1 MQRASLSFLST
12 SSRIGACGNV
22 DVVAVVKEVSEV
34 PPFAVERQYR
44 TQQAAVLV
52 EIRQVDLIDALN
64 ALAEQGEQLAS
75 MTNPIVA
82 IRSVRVGDYEGV
94 SIGTVSRSDMVIDPD
109 ADTVP
114 RAAELK
120 KWWDETAPAMPR
132 RPRSRLRAS
141 GSKEG
146 HHRHQPR
153 RVGRDRPCHR

>member
-1 MQRASLSFLST
+1 MS
-12 SSRIGACGNV
+12 
-22 DVVAVVKEVSEV
+22 EVSSIRRKSDNTELNKREV
-34 PPFAVERQYR
+34 
-44 TQQAAVLV
+44 VLV
-52 EIRQVDLIDALN
+52 DDPLKSIRLTLWNVLA
-64 ALAEQGEQLAS
+64 AEQGEQLAS

-120 KWWDETAPAMPR
+120 KWWDRNR
-132 RPRSRLRAS
+132 RLGNVYARRRRSRLRAS

-153 RVGRDRPCHR
+153 RASTGRDRPGHR